1 MAKLTP
7 EEKKLQHEFFEI
19 WQKLCPMSSEAL
31 SEVFDIL
38 EEYNIHLGGGSLDD
52 WETDP
57 EDEELVREIL
67 EEVEAEIRAA
77 QENQ

>member
-31 SEVFDIL
+31 SEVFDVL
-38 EEYNIHLGGGSLDD
+38 EEYNIHLGGGLINDKKRGPLRSSFH
-52 WETDP
+52 TDKQ
-57 EDEELVREIL
+57 
-67 EEVEAEIRAA
+67 A
-77 QENQ
+77 QTFFSMVKKHAL

>member
-57 EDEELVREIL
+57 EDEELDREIL

>member
-1 MAKLTP
+1 MAKLAP

-31 SEVFDIL
+31 SEVFDVL

-57 EDEELVREIL
+57 EDEELGREIL

>member
-31 SEVFDIL
+31 SEMFDIL
-38 EEYNIHLGGGSLDD
+38 EEYNTHLGGGSLDD

-57 EDEELVREIL
+57 EDEELDREIL

-77 QENQ
+77 HES

>member
-1 MAKLTP
+1 MENDT
-7 EEKKLQHEFFEI
+7 EI

-31 SEVFDIL
+31 SEIFDIL

-52 WETDP
+52 REIDP
-57 EDEELVREIL
+57 EDEELDREIL

-77 QENQ
+77 HES

>member
-1 MAKLTP
+1 
-7 EEKKLQHEFFEI
+7 
-19 WQKLCPMSSEAL
+19 MSSEAL
-31 SEVFDIL
+31 SEVFDVL

-57 EDEELVREIL
+57 EDEELGREIL

>member
-1 MAKLTP
+1 MENDT
-7 EEKKLQHEFFEI
+7 EI

-31 SEVFDIL
+31 SEIFDIL

-57 EDEELVREIL
+57 EDEDDERLVREVI